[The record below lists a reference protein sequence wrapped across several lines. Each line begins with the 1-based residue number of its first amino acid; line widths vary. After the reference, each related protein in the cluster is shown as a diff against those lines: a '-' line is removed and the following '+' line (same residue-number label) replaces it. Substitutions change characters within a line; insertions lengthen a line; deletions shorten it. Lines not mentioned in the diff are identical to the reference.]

1 MDVTVD
7 VKSGVNDWSERMT
20 QCPTTLDLTFRR
32 LSYSVG
38 KGHNLKL
45 DYFILVKF

>member
-1 MDVTVD
+1 MDVMVD

-38 KGHNLKL
+38 KGNIKF